1 MLILKYH
8 GFKPDKIIMIIII
21 RRRTIVKSYIK
32 IIIMIIIITITILIM
47 ILVI

>member
-8 GFKPDKIIMIIII
+8 RFKPDKIIMIIII
-21 RRRTIVKSYIK
+21 RRTIVKSYIK